1 MTVMLFL
8 LSESFAFGQSKAV
21 NRDKYNLNITQT
33 EEKINLDGLL
43 DEDVWKTAEKT
54 GRFQRVTP
62 TDTGF
67 AIAQTEVMVTY
78 DETNFYVG
86 AICYDPTPGKR
97 PIASLKRDFS
107 FMSND
112 NFGIFIDPYND
123 QTNGFLL
130 YVSAAGVQYE
140 GLISN
145 GSSVNSSWDAKW
157 RCSVMS
163 YDDKWVVECA
173 IPFHSLKY
181 FEGDTQWGINFGR
194 LDLKTNEK
202 STWAAVPRQFT
213 HSNLAFTGTLN
224 WDKPLGKPGLS
235 FSLIPY
241 VTGKVTKTN
250 SPVDEKANWGGNA
263 GFDAKVML
271 STSLNLDVTVNPDY
285 SQVEE
290 DRQVTN
296 LDRFEISFPERRQFF
311 LENSDL
317 FAGLGNSSARPFFSR
332 RVGLSVPVY
341 GGMRLS
347 GNLGDKW
354 RIGLMDI
361 QTGEKDD
368 IPATNFAVAAMQRQ
382 VFSRSNITGFFIN
395 KQITGDFTDSLYNGN
410 NYNRVAGIE
419 YNLAS
424 ADNRWTGKAFY
435 HQSFYSGAS
444 ADAAA
449 VSGNLAYDTQFFSAS
464 IASSW
469 IGADYIAEA
478 GYIRRT
484 GFFQVSP
491 SLGYT
496 FYPSSSSVLSHGP
509 DFSLS
514 LITDP
519 ELNLTDRSTEFSY
532 NIGFQDRS
540 SIAFS
545 LSEDYVL
552 LDRDYDPT
560 NSGGLKLA
568 AGESFDWLSGSVTF
582 RSDSRKLFSYTLGG
596 GYGGYYN
603 GTRLNANTT
612 LSYRFQPYGS
622 ISVTGNYN
630 NISLPEPYK
639 SAALILISP
648 RLDLTF
654 TDKIFLTTLVQYNN
668 QTENLNM
675 NIRFQWRFAPV
686 SDLFIVYTSNS
697 YTDDFTNKNRGLVL
711 KLSYW
716 FN

>member
-1 MTVMLFL
+1 MLFL
-8 LSESFAFGQSKAV
+8 LGVSSASGQSRAV
-21 NRDKYNLNITQT
+21 NRDKYVMNIYQT
-33 EEKINLDGLL
+33 NEKIDLDGIL
-43 DEDVWKTAEKT
+43 DEDVWKTAERTEK
-54 GRFQRVTP
+54 FQRVTP

-67 AIAQTEVMVTY
+67 AIAQTVVMVTY

-86 AICYDPTPGKR
+86 AVCYDPTPGKR
-97 PIASLKRDFS
+97 PVASLKRDFG
-107 FMSND
+107 FTSND
-112 NFGIFIDPYND
+112 NFGIFLDPYND
-123 QTNGFLL
+123 QTNGFIFYL
-130 YVSAAGVQYE
+130 SAAGVQYE

-145 GSSVNSSWDAKW
+145 GSSVNGSWDTKW
-157 RCSVMS
+157 RSSIMS
-163 YDDKWVVECA
+163 YDDKWVVEFA
-173 IPFHSLKY
+173 IPFRSLKY

-202 STWAAVPRQFT
+202 SAWAAVPRQFT

-224 WDKPLGKPGLS
+224 WDKPLGKSGLS

-241 VTGKVTKTN
+241 VTGKVTKN
-250 SPVDEKANWGGNA
+250 NDPVEEEAKWGGNA
-263 GFDAKVML
+263 GFDAKVQL

-341 GGMRLS
+341 GGIRLS
-347 GNLGDKW
+347 GSLGDKL
-354 RIGLMDI
+354 RVGLMDI
-361 QTGEKDD
+361 QTGEKDG
-368 IPATNFAVAAMQRQ
+368 IPAANFAVAALQRQ

-395 KQITGDFTDSLYNGN
+395 KDITGDYVDTLYNGYR
-410 NYNRVAGIE
+410 YNRVAGIE

-424 ADNRWTGKAFY
+424 ADNRWNGKAFY
-435 HQSFYSGAS
+435 HQSFYPGAA

-449 VSGNLAYDTQFFSAS
+449 IAGNLKYETQYFSAS
-464 IASSW
+464 LASSW
-469 IGADYIAEA
+469 IGSDYIAEV
-478 GYIRRT
+478 GYIRRI
-484 GFFQVSP
+484 GYFQVSP

-496 FYPSSSSVLSHGP
+496 FYPSSSRVLSHGP
-509 DFSLS
+509 GLSLS
-514 LITDP
+514 MITDP
-519 ELNLTDRSTEFSY
+519 DFTLTDRSTGLSY
-532 NIGFQDRS
+532 SIGFQDRS
-540 SIAFS
+540 SLAFS
-545 LSEDYVL
+545 LNEDFVL

-560 NSGGLKLA
+560 NSGGLRLS
-568 AGESFDWLSGSVTF
+568 AGESFDWISGDVTF
-582 RSDSRKLFSYTLGG
+582 RSDARKLFSYTLGA

-603 GTRLNANTT
+603 GTRLNMNSTI
-612 LSYRFQPYGS
+612 SYRFQPYGS
-622 ISVTGNYN
+622 VSVSGNYN

-639 SAALILISP
+639 SAALVLISP
-648 RLDLTF
+648 RLDITF

-697 YTDDFTNKNRGLVL
+697 YTDDFTNKNRGLAL
-711 KLSYW
+711 KISYW